1 MPGLV
6 TVQFVATGTLTFL
19 LIGGAG
25 VVLLALSLLGTEL
38 VHIGQPDF
46 DGPIGIETI
55 AGFLGVLGFGGAVAC
70 ELLDARTPAMFAA
83 AAGLG
88 ALAAL
93 PAGWMASQLGRAARN
108 MPTDATPTRDD
119 LVGSIG
125 VVVTPISEGRYGEV
139 RVRVA
144 GQPVK
149 LNAKADAPIAS
160 GARIFVV
167 EALSETSVRVESY

>member
-1 MPGLV
+1 M
-6 TVQFVATGTLTFL
+6 TFL

-38 VHIGQPDF
+38 VHLGQPSF
-46 DGPIGIETI
+46 DGPIGIEAI

-70 ELLDARTPAMFAA
+70 ELLEPRTPGMFAA
-83 AAGLG
+83 AVGLG

-93 PAGWMASQLGRAARN
+93 PAGWIASRLSRAARN
-108 MPTDATPTRDD
+108 MATDATPTRND
-119 LVGSIG
+119 LVGTMG
-125 VVVTPISEGRYGEV
+125 VVVTPIADGRYGEV

-167 EALSETSVRVESY
+167 EALSETSVRVETY

>member
-1 MPGLV
+1 M
-6 TVQFVATGTLTFL
+6 ATGTLTFL

-38 VHIGQPDF
+38 VHLGQPNF
-46 DGPIGIETI
+46 DGPIGIEAI

-70 ELLDARTPAMFAA
+70 EVLDPRTPGMFA

-93 PAGWMASQLGRAARN
+93 PTGWIASRLSRAARN
-108 MPTDATPTRDD
+108 MPTDATPTRND
-119 LVGSIG
+119 LVGAIG
-125 VVVTPISEGRYGEV
+125 VVVTPISDGRYGEV

-160 GARIFVV
+160 GARIFVI
-167 EALSETSVRVESY
+167 EALSETSVRVETY